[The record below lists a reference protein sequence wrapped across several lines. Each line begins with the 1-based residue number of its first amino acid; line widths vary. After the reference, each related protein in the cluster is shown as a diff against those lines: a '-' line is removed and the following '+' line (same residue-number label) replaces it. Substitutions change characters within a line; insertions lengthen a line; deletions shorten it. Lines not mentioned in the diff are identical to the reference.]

1 MSLDLSTT
9 ELTIA
14 IAAAIAAAAYI
25 AFIVTPAV
33 RAYGR
38 LWEKLAA
45 GFLTL
50 YIVGT
55 LLGMG
60 AVLGLLVVWSYD
72 TYS

>member
-1 MSLDLSTT
+1 MSVDLSIT

-14 IAAAIAAAAYI
+14 IAAAIAGAAYV
-25 AFIVTPAV
+25 ALIVAPAV

-55 LLGMG
+55 LLGIG

-72 TYS
+72 TYA

>member
-14 IAAAIAAAAYI
+14 IAAAVAAAAAI
-25 AFIVTPAV
+25 AFIVAPAV

-55 LLGMG
+55 LLGVG

-72 TYS
+72 TYA